1 MLSLP
6 RLLRKSEAW
15 RAGFFGAAALAG
27 IVIAF
32 WQSLDGSAGLA
43 ARLKNPSAAA
53 HVNGRAIA
61 RADYEAALKG
71 IEAARR
77 TRLSKSEKRRLLER
91 FLDEELL
98 LQRARSLGLF
108 RADRAVRA
116 AIVRSMIAL
125 ILREASR
132 EDLSEEGLR
141 DFYQE
146 NRGLFRR
153 EARLHLRRFRLSAED
168 WKEGAGKDWSLA
180 DLERAQAARRL
191 DAGAAGRLDAGRLD
205 ARSGVRDDVIPL
217 PDAPLPLSALRHYLG
232 GALAAAAER
241 LKVSELGGPYP
252 SADGGRIF
260 LRLIA
265 REEARIP
272 SFDEAREEVW
282 RRWRTAQDD
291 KALRAYLDRLREE
304 ARIEIHLDDEGR

>member
-32 WQSLDGSAGLA
+32 WQSLDETAGLA

-108 RADRAVRA
+108 RADRSVRA

-191 DAGAAGRLDAGRLD
+191 DAE
-205 ARSGVRDDVIPL
+205 SGVRDDVIPL